1 MSEVVRFTTT
11 EGETM
16 LVEVGDDA
24 FGTDRISR
32 DRAGVVEAGKR
43 LEEALAAVLP
53 AMRSVTSMVRDM
65 SPDEHEIEFGLKLTA
80 EAGALVAKTAAEG
93 HIVVKLRWQRDP
105 DRTTR

>member
-1 MSEVVRFTTT
+1 MSEVVRFATA
-11 EGETM
+11 EGETL
-16 LVEVGDDA
+16 LVEVDDDA
-24 FGTDRISR
+24 FGMDRISR

-53 AMRSVTSMVRDM
+53 AMRSVTTLVRDM
-65 SPDEHEIEFGLKLTA
+65 SPDEHEIEFGIKLTA
-80 EAGALVAKTAAEG
+80 EASAMVAKTAAEA

>member
-43 LEEALAAVLP
+43 LEEALAAVL
-53 AMRSVTSMVRDM
+53 SVTSMVRDM